1 MTEFRFS
8 PRPNRAGEIAWM
20 PWGAP
25 AFERAEAEDK
35 PILLSISAVWCH
47 WCHVMDETS
56 YSDSGV
62 IDAVNR
68 DFVAVRVDN
77 DRRPDVNAR
86 YNMGG
91 WPTTAFLTPD
101 GTTLTGATYLPPEQM
116 RAALE
121 QIARFYAERKGDI
134 AQRAGE
140 LRAQAEQRSPESGDM
155 NGEPADALVE
165 ALEGAYDEE
174 YGGFGDEPKF
184 PQPEVHEFLL
194 AEWRRSGSP
203 RLHEIVARTMLA
215 MSRGG
220 TYDHVEGGFFRYSTT
235 RDWSVPHFEKMAEDH
250 AGLLRVL
257 AGLVLYAP
265 TADFRA
271 ALTSAVGYVRAVLR
285 DPRTGFF
292 AGSQDADEAYY
303 ELPLEQRR
311 AREAPFVDRTSYTN
325 WTCALAGAL
334 CLAARALDDDALLAE
349 ALRALDNVALLL
361 SAGDGLLYHVLPP
374 GGEPQVRGLLAD
386 HVAYVRALLDAHEI
400 CGEARFL
407 QRARATADAVIAQ
420 FQAPGGGY
428 YDRLASDDAFGRLAL
443 RRPSHRRQRSLRRV
457 AAAARGAH
465 RRSRLSGTCR
475 GHAADLRSRRARR
488 RAVRRDVRARAA
500 ALPVAGTERADR
512 RRSRR
517 DRRVSRD
524 GAAAANPLRDD
535 SHADAGGGAGA
546 RDAGRRRRS
555 LRVRG
560 RRVRR
565 AGSRSGRAARS
576 VRRRHVRTKL
586 SQYQQ
591 PHRPAATE
599 YAISARPHNAKRSR
613 TASIISAT
621 RNGSKSSAWRIPNC
635 AKPFT

>member
-1 MTEFRFS
+1 
-8 PRPNRAGEIAWM
+8 
-20 PWGAP
+20 
-25 AFERAEAEDK
+25 
-35 PILLSISAVWCH
+35 
-47 WCHVMDETS
+47 
-56 YSDSGV
+56 
-62 IDAVNR
+62 
-68 DFVAVRVDN
+68 
-77 DRRPDVNAR
+77 
-86 YNMGG
+86 
-91 WPTTAFLTPD
+91 
-101 GTTLTGATYLPPEQM
+101 M
-116 RAALE
+116 RALE

-140 LRAQAEQRSPESGDM
+140 LRAQAGQRSPESGDV
-155 NGEPADALVE
+155 NGEPADELVE

-220 TYDHVEGGFFRYSTT
+220 TYDRVEGGFFRYSTT

-265 TADFRA
+265 TADFHA
-271 ALTSAVGYVRAVLR
+271 TLTSAVGYVRAVLR

-386 HVAYVRALLDAHEI
+386 HVAYVRALLDAHEM

-443 RRPSHRRQRSLRRV
+443 ADRPIVDNGLFAESLLRLAELTGEAAYRKR
-457 AAAARGAH
+457 AAATLRIDAAGARGA
-465 RRSRLSGTCR
+465 GPF
-475 GHAADLRSRRARR
+475 AATY
-488 RAVRRDVRARAA
+488 ARA
-500 ALPVAGTERADR
+500 LR
-512 RRSRR
+512 RYLS
-517 DRRVSRD
+517 
-524 GAAAANPLRDD
+524 PEP
-535 SHADAGGGAGA
+535 
-546 RDAGRRRRS
+546 
-555 LRVRG
+555 
-560 RRVRR
+560 
-565 AGSRSGRAARS
+565 S
-576 VRRRHVRTKL
+576 VRIVGA
-586 SQYQQ
+586 
-591 PHRPAATE
+591 PAATDAFRE
-599 YAISARPHNAKRSR
+599 TALRLPTPYVTIRTLTPAEAPALGMPADEGVAYVCVAGACGAPVRDPAALRAAYDAVTSVRS
-613 TASIISAT
+613 
-621 RNGSKSSAWRIPNC
+621 
-635 AKPFT
+635 